1 MVKVCDH
8 RANELDRAHWKGQTA
23 ALRFGSAG
31 QAGPDPLHDEPVA
44 QIGPVQ
50 SKAGKLTEEWRRRRK
65 GIRLNRTGQRKLSV
79 SQLIQEGRK

>member
-1 MVKVCDH
+1 VPIGKAKPRLCDLVQQ
-8 RANELDRAHWKGQTA
+8 AKQGQT
-23 ALRFGSAG
+23 LVITV
-31 QAGPDPLHDEPVA
+31 HDEPVA

-65 GIRLNRTGQRKLSV
+65 GIRLNRTGQRKLSI